1 MNFPNKVLLLPCS
14 PSAKDMVPSGPQKCA
29 KWLLHALNV
38 FLLRVSSHPFLCD
51 YFSCR
56 SSRRELAS
64 NLLPCYTELVPA
76 QIPDPPQRMIWYQ
89 EQQTQSG
96 RLAHGSPGDF
106 TE

>member
-1 MNFPNKVLLLPCS
+1 MQSLCKEHGAFRAPKVCEGL
-14 PSAKDMVPSGPQKCA
+14 V
-29 KWLLHALNV
+29 HALNV

-56 SSRRELAS
+56 SSQTELAS
-64 NLLPCYTELVPA
+64 NLLPCYTELVPT
-76 QIPDPPQRMIWYQ
+76 QIPFPPQRMIRYQ

-96 RLAHGSPGDF
+96 SLAHGSPGDL